1 MGLLVQGN
9 RRTRR
14 KGSGPRTSSRPLTA
28 AGQRMTGLPTE
39 ALRAISGTRQD
50 WQAHAWGYRDAI
62 GELRSGVQFL
72 ARAVSQVRF
81 HPAQVNP
88 KGDDPIPFESEDCT
102 VSAELQAAAAEELA
116 RLPLGA
122 GYSFLGILVE
132 NLSIPGE
139 VWLHGY
145 YDEGDNECWRV
156 RSTDEVE
163 VTPDGR
169 LTIKEG
175 GGLRRE
181 VKIRVEGL
189 AGGDDGDDEPEED
202 LLRLWV
208 PHPRYQHLADS
219 PMRALLDVCEEIVL
233 SGMELRASSR
243 SRVMANG
250 ILLVP
255 EGLTLLNALVA
266 DRSLANDNGFMAEL
280 QATLMAPIGNEGEPG
295 AVVPA
300 VIQGNAEDLD
310 KIRHLTLERTTSDE
324 LLDRLERCLKR
335 LGSGMDIPPEIVS
348 GMADVNHWTAWQID
362 AATFRHHIDP
372 MTRIVGDA
380 FTEGFLRPALLDR
393 GFSRQ
398 EVWQIQVWRDAG
410 NLTENPNRGADAKD
424 AFDRGAL
431 GFKSL
436 LEALGFTEAD
446 LPTPEEFAQIMAMK
460 GGVDPTQS
468 ALILASILGERVMPK
483 PEQTVIEGAPAQRA
497 LPAADRPAGGSPGTA
512 PTRTSPE
519 QAAAK
524 RRGIALAEALV
535 AAVTPDLTAGWTVHE
550 DAGRELLEL
559 DRMLRDRLL
568 VAADALMDRALERA
582 GSRVR
587 SAVQRN
593 AATRAQFAHA
603 AADDIARYAAHVGKA
618 QCFAMGLDAQTLLS
632 DAFDSLQGKFERWT
646 TSTIN
651 AVAAV
656 LLKALGLKGKEADQ
670 LRERLVNRMT
680 SRMPTAWERL
690 RKGLFGV
697 AERYL
702 FNPNADEPVGEHSD
716 TIVPPSLIRAAL
728 AEVGGLP
735 ATSSGLDDRGL
746 PVDKDEALGGIS
758 NGTAVLDALADQ
770 DALVLG
776 YEWQYGMTPLSR
788 QFHPHRQ
795 LDGYRFANWEDDR
808 LVPESRYAWVGS
820 HFSPGDHDGCQCDYR
835 LVFAVSA
842 TAPSVPDLAA
852 VADVDTDLGEETQY
866 MKDIRG
872 LAEGDDAAG
881 RKGTTAQQERD
892 TRDLLLA
899 LQKRHL
905 TNGGT
910 N

>member
-1 MGLLVQGN
+1 MGLLVQGKK
-9 RRTRR
+9 RTR
-14 KGSGPRTSSRPLTA
+14 KEGSGKSRPLTA
-28 AGQRMTGLPTE
+28 AGQRMTGLPVE

-50 WQAHAWGYRDAI
+50 WQGHAWGYRDAI

-72 ARAVSQVRF
+72 ARAVSQVQF
-81 HPAQVNP
+81 LPAQVNP
-88 KGDDPIPFESEDCT
+88 KGDDPIPFDSEACT
-102 VSAELQAAAAEELA
+102 VSPALRAAAQEELD
-116 RLPLGA
+116 RLPLSS

-145 YDEGDNECWRV
+145 YDAGDNECWRV
-156 RSTDEVE
+156 RSTDEVD
-163 VTPDGR
+163 VTSDGR

-181 VKIRVEGL
+181 VKLGTDEEEG
-189 AGGDDGDDEPEED
+189 EED

-233 SGMELRASSR
+233 SGMELRAASR

-255 EGLTLLNALVA
+255 EGLTLLNALIA
-266 DRSLANDNGFMAEL
+266 DRSLANDSGFMAEL

-310 KIRHLTLERTTSDE
+310 KIRHLRLERTTSDE

-362 AATFRHHIDP
+362 ASTFRHHIDP
-372 MTRIVGDA
+372 MTRIVADA
-380 FTEGFLRPALLDR
+380 LTEGFLRPALLDR
-393 GFSRQ
+393 GFTRQ
-398 EVWQIQVWRDAG
+398 EVWKLQVWRDAG
-410 NLTENPNRGADAKD
+410 NLTENPNRGQDAKD

-431 GFKSL
+431 GYVPL
-436 LEALGFTEAD
+436 LEALGFSEAD
-446 LPTPEEFAQIMAMK
+446 LPTPEEVAQILAIK

-468 ALILASILGERVMPK
+468 ALILAALLGNRVMPQ
-483 PEQTVIEGAPAQRA
+483 PEPHVVEAAPERKA
-497 LPAADRPAGGSPGTA
+497 LPPGEEQPAGGSPGNA
-512 PTRTSPE
+512 PTRPTPE

-524 RRGIALAEALV
+524 RRGLALAEALV
-535 AAVTPDLTAGWTVHE
+535 AAATPDPTAGWTVHE
-550 DAGRELLEL
+550 DAGRTLLEL
-559 DRMLRDRLL
+559 DRALRDRLL
-568 VAADALMDRALERA
+568 VAADTLMDRALERA

-593 AATRAQFAHA
+593 AATRAQFATTA
-603 AADDIARYAAHVGKA
+603 PDDITRYAAHVGQA
-618 QCFAMGLDAQTLLS
+618 QCFVMGLDAKALLEG
-632 DAFDSLQGKFERWT
+632 AFDSLRGKFDRWT
-646 TSTIN
+646 ESTIN
-651 AVAAV
+651 QVAAV
-656 LLKALGLKGKEADQ
+656 LLKALGITGKDADR
-670 LRERLVNRMT
+670 LRERIVTQMT
-680 SRMPTAWERL
+680 ARMPSAWERL
-690 RKGLFGV
+690 RTGLFGV

-702 FNPNADEPVGEHSD
+702 FRTGVDEEPVGEHSD

-735 ATSSGLDDRGL
+735 PGSSGLDDRGL
-746 PVDKDEALGGIS
+746 PVDKEEALGGIS
-758 NGTAVLDALADQ
+758 NGTAVLGALADA

-776 YEWQYGMTPLSR
+776 YEWEYGMTPLSR
-788 QFHPHRQ
+788 QFDPHRK
-795 LDGYRFANWEDDR
+795 LDGYRFTEWTDPG

-820 HFSPGDHDGCQCDYR
+820 HYTPGDHDGCQCDYR
-835 LVFAVSA
+835 LVFAVPA
-842 TAPSVPDLAA
+842 SVTDVPNLADH
-852 VADVDTDLGEETQY
+852 ADPDTDLGEETQY
-866 MKDIRG
+866 MKDIRD
-872 LAEGDDAAG
+872 LAEGDDRAG
-881 RKGTTAQQERD
+881 RTGTTAQAERD

-899 LQKRHL
+899 LQKRHI
-905 TNGGT
+905 NGG

>member
-1 MGLLVQGN
+1 MGLLVQGKK
-9 RRTRR
+9 RTR
-14 KGSGPRTSSRPLTA
+14 KKGGGSGRPLTA
-28 AGQRMTGLPTE
+28 AGQRVTGLPTE

-72 ARAVSQVRF
+72 ARAVSQVQF
-81 HPAQVNP
+81 LPAQVNP
-88 KGDDPIPFESEDCT
+88 DTDDPIAFDSDASDIPE
-102 VSAELQAAAAEELA
+102 ALKAAAKEELA
-116 RLPLGA
+116 RLPLGS

-145 YDEGDNECWRV
+145 YDAGDNECWRV
-156 RSTDEVE
+156 RSTDEVD

-181 VKIRVEGL
+181 VNIG
-189 AGGDDGDDEPEED
+189 ADDEEPEED

-233 SGMELRASSR
+233 SGMELRAASR

-255 EGLTLLNALVA
+255 EGLTMLNALVQ

-280 QATLMAPIGNEGEPG
+280 QATLLAPIGNEGEAG

-310 KIRHLTLERTTSDE
+310 KIRHLKLERTTSEE

-372 MTRIVGDA
+372 MTRIVADA
-380 FTEGFLRPALLDR
+380 LTEGFLRPALLDR

-398 EVWQIQVWRDAG
+398 EVYRVQVWRDAG
-410 NLTENPNRGADAKD
+410 NLTENPNRGQDAVT

-431 GFKSL
+431 GYVSL
-436 LEALGFTEAD
+436 LEALGFSEDD
-446 LPTPEEFAQIMAMK
+446 LPTPEELAQIIALK
-460 GGVDPTQS
+460 GGVDPNQT
-468 ALILASILGERVMPK
+468 ALILAALLGDRVIPK
-483 PEQTVIEGAPAQRA
+483 PEPQVVDAAPERKA
-497 LPAADRPAGGSPGTA
+497 LPAGEDRPAGGSPGNA

-524 RRGIALAEALV
+524 RRGFALAEALV
-535 AAVTPDLTAGWTVHE
+535 AAATPDPTAGWSVDE
-550 DAGRELLEL
+550 DAGRQLLEL

-593 AATRAQFAHA
+593 AATRAQFAA
-603 AADDIARYAAHVGKA
+603 TAPDDVTLYAAHVGKA
-618 QCFAMGLDAQTLLS
+618 QCFVMGLDAQALLEG
-632 DAFDSLQGKFERWT
+632 AFDTLRGKFDRWT
-646 TSTIN
+646 TSTIES
-651 AVAAV
+651 VARV
-656 LLKALGLKGKEADQ
+656 LVRALGLKGKDA
-670 LRERLVNRMT
+670 ERLTTRIVAQMT
-680 SRMPTAWERL
+680 ARMPSAWERL
-690 RKGLFGV
+690 RAGLFGT

-702 FNPNADEPVGEHSD
+702 FRTGVDEEPVGEHSD
-716 TIVPPSLIRAAL
+716 TIVPPSLIRACL

-735 ATSSGLDDRGL
+735 ASSSGLDDRGL

-758 NGTAVLDALADQ
+758 NGTAVLGALADE

-776 YEWQYGMTPLSR
+776 YEWEYGLTPMSR
-788 QFHPHRQ
+788 QFDPHKR
-795 LDGYRFANWEDDR
+795 LDGYRFAEWTDAR
-808 LVPESRYAWVGS
+808 LVPEPRYAWVGS
-820 HFSPGDHDGCQCDYR
+820 HYTPGDHEGCQCDYR
-835 LVFAVSA
+835 LVFAVPA
-842 TAPSVPDLAA
+842 SVEDVPNLADH
-852 VADVDTDLGEETQY
+852 ADPDTDLGEETQY
-866 MKDIRG
+866 MRDIRG

-881 RKGTTAQQERD
+881 RKGTDAQRERD

-899 LQKRHL
+899 LQKRHI
-905 TNGGT
+905 TNGG

>member
-1 MGLLVQGN
+1 MGLLVQGK
-9 RRTRR
+9 RQAR
-14 KGSGPRTSSRPLTA
+14 KKGGGSGRPLTA
-28 AGQRMTGLPTE
+28 AGQRVTGLPTE

-72 ARAVSQVRF
+72 ARAVSQVQF
-81 HPAQVNP
+81 LPAQVNP
-88 KGDDPIPFESEDCT
+88 DTDDPILFDSDASDIPDALKRA
-102 VSAELQAAAAEELA
+102 AEEELA
-116 RLPLGA
+116 RLPLGS
-122 GYSFLGILVE
+122 GYSFLGVLVE

-139 VWLHGY
+139 AWLHGF
-145 YDEGDNECWRV
+145 YDQGDNECWRV

-181 VKIRVEGL
+181 VNIGND
-189 AGGDDGDDEPEED
+189 ADEEAEED

-233 SGMELRASSR
+233 SGMELRAASR

-280 QATLMAPIGNEGEPG
+280 QATLLAPIGNEGEAG

-310 KIRHLTLERTTSDE
+310 KIRHLKLERATSDE

-362 AATFRHHIDP
+362 ASTFRHHIDP
-372 MTRIVGDA
+372 MTRIVADA
-380 FTEGFLRPALLDR
+380 LTEGFLRPALLDR

-398 EVWQIQVWRDAG
+398 DVYRVQVWRDAG
-410 NLTENPNRGADAKD
+410 NLTENPNRGQDAMN

-431 GFKSL
+431 GFVPL
-436 LEALGFTEAD
+436 LEALGFSESD
-446 LPTPEEFAQIMAMK
+446 LPTPEEVAQIIAMK
-460 GGVDPTQS
+460 GGVDASQS
-468 ALILASILGERVMPK
+468 ALILAALLGDRVIPT
-483 PEQTVIEGAPAQRA
+483 PEPQVIEGGPAQRA
-497 LPAADRPAGGSPGTA
+497 LPGGDATPPTGSPGNA
-512 PTRTSPE
+512 PRQTTPSPE
-519 QAAAK
+519 QAAAR

-535 AAVTPDLTAGWTVHE
+535 AAATPDPTAGWDVRE
-550 DAGRELLEL
+550 DAGRQLLEL
-559 DRMLRDRLL
+559 DRALRDRLL

-593 AATRAQFAHA
+593 AATRAQFAA
-603 AADDIARYAAHVGKA
+603 TAPEDITRYAAHVGRD
-618 QCFAMGLDAQTLLS
+618 QCFVMGLDAKALLEG
-632 DAFDSLQGKFERWT
+632 AFDALRGKFDRWT
-646 TSTIN
+646 TSTITS
-651 AVAAV
+651 VAAV
-656 LLKALGLKGKEADQ
+656 LVRALGLKGKDA
-670 LRERLVNRMT
+670 ERLTDRIVTQMT
-680 SRMPTAWERL
+680 SRMPSAWERL
-690 RKGLFGV
+690 RTGLFGT

-702 FNPNADEPVGEHSD
+702 FRTGVDEEPVGEHGD

-728 AEVGGLP
+728 AEIGGLP
-735 ATSSGLDDRGL
+735 AGSSGLDDRGL
-746 PVDKDEALGGIS
+746 PVDKSEALGGIS
-758 NGTAVLDALADQ
+758 NGTAVLGALADQ

-776 YEWQYGMTPLSR
+776 YEWEYGLTPLSR
-788 QFHPHRQ
+788 QFDPHKR
-795 LDGYRFANWEDDR
+795 LDGYRFADWTDPR
-808 LVPESRYAWVGS
+808 LVPAPQYAWVGP
-820 HFSPGDHDGCQCDYR
+820 HYTPGDHDGCQCDYR
-835 LVFAVSA
+835 LVFAVPA
-842 TAPSVPDLAA
+842 AVTDVPDLA
-852 VADVDTDLGEETQY
+852 VHADPDTDLGEETQY

-872 LAEGDDAAG
+872 LAEGDDRAG
-881 RKGTTAQQERD
+881 RKGTDAQRERD

-899 LQKRHL
+899 LQKRHI

>member
-1 MGLLVQGN
+1 MGLLVQGKK
-9 RRTRR
+9 RTR
-14 KGSGPRTSSRPLTA
+14 KEGSGKSRPLTA
-28 AGQRMTGLPTE
+28 AGQRMTGLPVE

-72 ARAVSQVRF
+72 ARAVSQVQF
-81 HPAQVNP
+81 MPAQVNP
-88 KGDDPIPFESEDCT
+88 DRDDPIPFDSEACT
-102 VSAELQAAAAEELA
+102 ISPGLRAAAQEELA
-116 RLPLGA
+116 RLPLSS

-156 RSTDEVE
+156 RSTDEVD
-163 VTPDGR
+163 VTSDGR

-181 VKIRVEGL
+181 VKLGNE
-189 AGGDDGDDEPEED
+189 DEEAEED

-233 SGMELRASSR
+233 SGMELRAASR

-255 EGLTLLNALVA
+255 EGLTLLNALIA
-266 DRSLANDNGFMAEL
+266 DRSLANDSGFMAEL

-310 KIRHLTLERTTSDE
+310 KIRHLRLERTTSDE

-372 MTRIVGDA
+372 MTRIVADA
-380 FTEGFLRPALLDR
+380 LTDGFLRPALLDR
-393 GFSRQ
+393 GFTRQ
-398 EVWQIQVWRDAG
+398 EVWKLQVWRDAG
-410 NLTENPNRGADAKD
+410 NLTENPNRGADAVT

-431 GFKSL
+431 GYVPL
-436 LEALGFTEAD
+436 LEALGFSESD
-446 LPTPEEFAQIMAMK
+446 LPTPEELAQIIALK
-460 GGVDPTQS
+460 GGVDPNQT
-468 ALILASILGERVMPK
+468 ALILAALLGDRVIPK
-483 PEQTVIEGAPAQRA
+483 PEPQVVEAAPERKA
-497 LPAADRPAGGSPGTA
+497 LPPADDRPAGGSPGNA
-512 PTRTSPE
+512 PTRTTPE

-524 RRGIALAEALV
+524 RRGLALAEALV
-535 AAVTPDLTAGWTVHE
+535 AAATPDPTAGWEVHE
-550 DAGRELLEL
+550 DAGRQLLEL
-559 DRMLRDRLL
+559 DRALRDRLL
-568 VAADALMDRALERA
+568 IAADALMDRALERA

-593 AATRAQFAHA
+593 AATRAQFAA
-603 AADDIARYAAHVGKA
+603 TAPEDITRYAAHVGQA
-618 QCFAMGLDAQTLLS
+618 QCFVMGLDAKALLEG
-632 DAFDSLQGKFERWT
+632 AFDSLRGKFDRWT
-646 TSTIN
+646 ESTIN
-651 AVAAV
+651 QVAGV
-656 LLKALGLKGKEADQ
+656 LLKALGITGKDADRLKARIVTQ
-670 LRERLVNRMT
+670 MT
-680 SRMPTAWERL
+680 ARMPSAWERL
-690 RKGLFGV
+690 RTGLFGV

-702 FNPNADEPVGEHSD
+702 FRTGVDEEPVGEHSD

-735 ATSSGLDDRGL
+735 PGSSGLDERGL
-746 PVDKDEALGGIS
+746 PVDKEEALGGIS
-758 NGTAVLDALADQ
+758 NGTAVLGALADA

-776 YEWQYGMTPLSR
+776 YEWEYGLTPLSR
-788 QFHPHRQ
+788 QFDPHKK
-795 LDGYRFANWEDDR
+795 LDGYRFADWTDPR
-808 LVPESRYAWVGS
+808 LIPEPRYAWVGK
-820 HFSPGDHDGCQCDYR
+820 HFTPGDHDGCQCDYR
-835 LVFAVSA
+835 LVFAVPASVA
-842 TAPSVPDLAA
+842 NVPDLAE
-852 VADVDTDLGEETQY
+852 VADPDTDLGEETQY
-866 MKDIRG
+866 MKDIRD
-872 LAEGDDAAG
+872 LAEGDDRAG
-881 RKGTTAQQERD
+881 RTGTTAQAERD

-899 LQKRHL
+899 LQKRHI
-905 TNGGT
+905 NGGT

>member
-1 MGLLVQGN
+1 MGLLVQGKK
-9 RRTRR
+9 RTRK
-14 KGSGPRTSSRPLTA
+14 KGGGQSRPLTA
-28 AGQRMTGLPTE
+28 AGQRMTGLPVE

-50 WQAHAWGYRDAI
+50 WQGHAWGYRDAI

-72 ARAVSQVRF
+72 ARAVSQVQF
-81 HPAQVNP
+81 LPAQINP
-88 KGDDPIPFESEDCT
+88 KGDDPIPFDSDACT
-102 VSAELQAAAAEELA
+102 ISPALRAAAQEELD
-116 RLPLGA
+116 RLPLSS

-145 YDEGDNECWRV
+145 YDAGDNECWRV
-156 RSTDEVE
+156 RSTDEVD
-163 VTPDGR
+163 VTSDGR

-181 VKIRVEGL
+181 VKLGTDEEEG
-189 AGGDDGDDEPEED
+189 EED

-233 SGMELRASSR
+233 SGMELRAASR

-255 EGLTLLNALVA
+255 EGLTLLNALIA
-266 DRSLANDNGFMAEL
+266 DRSLANDSGFMAEL

-310 KIRHLTLERTTSDE
+310 KIRHLRLERTTSDE

-362 AATFRHHIDP
+362 ASTFRHHIDP
-372 MTRIVGDA
+372 MTRIVADA
-380 FTEGFLRPALLDR
+380 LTEGFLRPALLDR
-393 GFSRQ
+393 GFTRQ
-398 EVWQIQVWRDAG
+398 EVWKLQVWRDAG
-410 NLTENPNRGADAKD
+410 NLTENPNRGQDAVT

-431 GFKSL
+431 GYVSL

-446 LPTPEEFAQIMAMK
+446 LPTPEELAQIIALK
-460 GGVDPTQS
+460 GGVDPNQT
-468 ALILASILGERVMPK
+468 ALILAALLGDRVIPK
-483 PEQTVIEGAPAQRA
+483 PEPQVVEAAPERKA
-497 LPAADRPAGGSPGTA
+497 LPPADDRPAGGSPGNA
-512 PTRTSPE
+512 PTRPTPE

-524 RRGIALAEALV
+524 RRGLALAEALV
-535 AAVTPDLTAGWTVHE
+535 AAATPDPTAGWDVNE
-550 DAGRELLEL
+550 DAGRALLEL
-559 DRMLRDRLL
+559 DRALRDRLL

-593 AATRAQFAHA
+593 AATRAQFAA
-603 AADDIARYAAHVGKA
+603 TAPTDITRYAAHVGQA
-618 QCFAMGLDAQTLLS
+618 QCFAMGLNAQELLA
-632 DAFDSLQGKFERWT
+632 DAFDSLRGKFDRWT
-646 TSTIN
+646 TSTIE
-651 AVAAV
+651 AVANV
-656 LLKALGLKGKEADQ
+656 VLKALGITGKDADR
-670 LRERLVNRMT
+670 LRARIVTQMT

-690 RKGLFGV
+690 RTGLFGV

-702 FNPNADEPVGEHSD
+702 FRPDPEEPVGEHSD

-735 ATSSGLDDRGL
+735 EGSSGLDERGL
-746 PVDKDEALGGIS
+746 PVDKSEALGGIS
-758 NGTAVLDALADQ
+758 NGTAVLGALADA

-776 YEWQYGMTPLSR
+776 YEWEYGMTPLSR
-788 QFHPHRQ
+788 QFDPHRQ
-795 LDGYRFANWEDDR
+795 LDGYRFADWTDPR
-808 LVPESRYAWVGS
+808 LVPESRYAWVGP
-820 HFSPGDHDGCQCDYR
+820 HYTPGDHDGCQCDYR
-835 LVFAVSA
+835 LVFAVPA
-842 TAPSVPDLAA
+842 SVEDVPNLADH
-852 VADVDTDLGEETQY
+852 ADPDTDLGEETQY
-866 MKDIRG
+866 MKDIRD
-872 LAEGDDAAG
+872 LAEGDDRAG
-881 RKGTTAQQERD
+881 RTGTTAQAERD

-899 LQKRHL
+899 LQKRHI
-905 TNGGT
+905 NGGT

>member
-1 MGLLVQGN
+1 MGLLVQGK
-9 RRTRR
+9 RQAR
-14 KGSGPRTSSRPLTA
+14 KKGGGSGRPLTA
-28 AGQRMTGLPTE
+28 AGQRMSGLPTE

-50 WQAHAWGYRDAI
+50 WQSHAWGYRDAI

-72 ARAVSQVRF
+72 ARAVSQVQF
-81 HPAQVNP
+81 LPAQVNP
-88 KGDDPIPFESEDCT
+88 DRDDPIPFDSDQST
-102 VSAELQAAAAEELA
+102 IPDALKRAAEEELA
-116 RLPLGA
+116 RLPLGS
-122 GYSFLGILVE
+122 GYSFLGVLVE

-139 VWLHGY
+139 AWLHGF
-145 YDEGDNECWRV
+145 YDAGDNESWRV
-156 RSTDEVE
+156 RSTDEVD
-163 VTPDGR
+163 VTSDGR

-181 VKIRVEGL
+181 VKIGTDEEEG
-189 AGGDDGDDEPEED
+189 EED

-233 SGMELRASSR
+233 SGMELRAASR

-280 QATLMAPIGNEGEPG
+280 QATLLAPIGNEGEAG

-310 KIRHLTLERTTSDE
+310 KIRHLKLERATSDE

-372 MTRIVGDA
+372 MTRIVADA
-380 FTEGFLRPALLDR
+380 LTEGFLRPALLDR

-398 EVWQIQVWRDAG
+398 DVFKVQVWRDAG
-410 NLTENPNRGADAKD
+410 NLTENPNRGQDAKD

-436 LEALGFTEAD
+436 LEALGFTESD
-446 LPTPEEFAQIMAMK
+446 LPTPEEMAQIVAMR
-460 GGVDPTQS
+460 GGVNPDTS
-468 ALILASILGERVMPK
+468 ALILAALLGERVVPI
-483 PEQTVIEGAPAQRA
+483 PEVIEAAPVQRA
-497 LPAADRPAGGSPGTA
+497 LPPGDATPPSGA
-512 PTRTSPE
+512 PGNAPRQTTPTPE

-524 RRGIALAEALV
+524 RRGLALAEALV
-535 AAVTPDLTAGWTVHE
+535 AAATPDPTAGWTVHE
-550 DAGRELLEL
+550 EAGRQLLEL
-559 DRMLRDRLL
+559 DRRLRDRLL

-593 AATRAQFAHA
+593 AATRAQFAA
-603 AADDIARYAAHVGKA
+603 TAPEDITRYAAHVGRD
-618 QCFAMGLDAQTLLS
+618 QCFVMGLDAKTLLEG
-632 DAFDSLQGKFERWT
+632 AFDTLRGKFDRWT
-646 TSTIN
+646 TGTITS
-651 AVAAV
+651 VAAV
-656 LLKALGLKGKEADQ
+656 LVRALGLKGKDADQ
-670 LRERLVNRMT
+670 LRDRIVTQMT

-690 RKGLFGV
+690 RTGLFGT

-702 FNPNADEPVGEHSD
+702 FRPDPEEPVGEHSD

-735 ATSSGLDDRGL
+735 PGSSGLDDRGL
-746 PVDKDEALGGIS
+746 PVDKSEALGGIS
-758 NGTAVLDALADQ
+758 NGTAVLGALAER

-776 YEWQYGMTPLSR
+776 YEWEYGLTPLSR
-788 QFHPHRQ
+788 QFDPHKR
-795 LDGYRFANWEDDR
+795 LDGYRFADWTDPR
-808 LVPESRYAWVGS
+808 LVPESRYAWVGP
-820 HFSPGDHDGCQCDYR
+820 HYTPGDHDGCQCDYR
-835 LVFAVSA
+835 LVFAVPASVDD
-842 TAPSVPDLAA
+842 VPDLA
-852 VADVDTDLGEETQY
+852 VHADPDTDLGEETQA
-866 MKDIRG
+866 MKDTRS

-881 RKGTTAQQERD
+881 RTGTTAQQERD

-899 LQKRHL
+899 LQKRYI
-905 TNGGT
+905 TGG
-910 N
+910 NN

>member
-1 MGLLVQGN
+1 MGLLVQGK
-9 RRTRR
+9 RQAR
-14 KGSGPRTSSRPLTA
+14 KSKGGSVRPLTA
-28 AGQRMTGLPTE
+28 AGQRMSGLPVE

-62 GELRSGVQFL
+62 GELRAGVQFL
-72 ARAVSQVRF
+72 ARAVSQVQF
-81 HPAQVNP
+81 LPAQVNP
-88 KGDDPIPFESEDCT
+88 NKDDPIPFDSEEST
-102 VSAELQAAAAEELA
+102 VSAALKAAAAEELE
-116 RLPLGA
+116 RLPLGS

-139 VWLHGY
+139 VWLHGS
-145 YDEGDNECWRV
+145 YDAADNEVWRV

-163 VTPDGR
+163 VSPDGR

-181 VKIRVEGL
+181 VQLGTEEEEG
-189 AGGDDGDDEPEED
+189 EED

-208 PHPRYQHLADS
+208 PHPRYQYLADS

-233 SGMELRASSR
+233 SGMELRAASR

-255 EGLTLLNALVA
+255 EGLTLLNNLIQ
-266 DRSLANDNGFMAEL
+266 DRSLAEDNAFMAEL

-300 VIQGNAEDLD
+300 VIKGNAEDLD

-348 GMADVNHWTAWQID
+348 GMAEVNHWTAWQID

-372 MTRIVGDA
+372 MTRIVADA
-380 FTEGFLRPALLDR
+380 LTDGFLRPALLDR
-393 GFSRQ
+393 GFTRR
-398 EVWQIQVWRDAG
+398 EVMQVQVWRDAG
-410 NLTENPNRGADAKD
+410 NLTENPNRGQDAKD

-436 LEALGFTEAD
+436 LEALGFSEAD
-446 LPTPEEFAQIMAMK
+446 LPTPEEFAQIIAMR
-460 GGVDPTQS
+460 GGVNPDQN
-468 ALILASILGERVMPK
+468 ALILAAILGERIVPR
-483 PEQTVIEGAPAQRA
+483 PEDPQILEAVPERRA
-497 LPAADRPAGGSPGTA
+497 LPPAEDRPAGGTPGNA
-512 PTRTSPE
+512 PTRTQPE

-535 AAVTPDLTAGWTVHE
+535 AAVTPDPTAGWSVEE
-550 DAGRELLEL
+550 DAGRQLLEL
-559 DRMLRDRLL
+559 DRALRDRIL

-593 AATRAQFAHA
+593 AATRAQFAA
-603 AADDIARYAAHVGKA
+603 TAPSDITRYAAHVGA
-618 QCFAMGLDAQTLLS
+618 EQCFVMGLDAQGLLEG
-632 DAFDSLQGKFERWT
+632 AFDSLRSKFDRWT
-646 TSTIN
+646 TSTIT
-651 AVAAV
+651 AVARV
-656 LLKALGLKGKEADQ
+656 LVNALGLKGKDA
-670 LRERLVNRMT
+670 ERLVERITSQMT
-680 SRMPTAWERL
+680 ARMPSAWERL
-690 RKGLFGV
+690 RAGLFGV

-702 FNPNADEPVGEHSD
+702 FRPDPEEPVGEHSD

-735 ATSSGLDDRGL
+735 PGSSGLDERGL
-746 PVDKDEALGGIS
+746 PVDKSEALGGIS
-758 NGTAVLDALADQ
+758 NGTAVLGALADR

-776 YEWQYGMTPLSR
+776 YEWEYGMTPLSR
-788 QFHPHRQ
+788 QFDPHRQ
-795 LDGYRFANWEDDR
+795 LNGYRFADWTDPR
-808 LVPESRYAWVGS
+808 LVPESRYAWVGP
-820 HFSPGDHDGCQCDYR
+820 HYTPGDHDGCQCDYR
-835 LVFAVSA
+835 LVFAVPASVA
-842 TAPSVPDLAA
+842 DVPDLAD
-852 VADVDTDLGEETQY
+852 VADPDTDLGEETQN

-872 LAEGDDAAG
+872 LAEGDDRAG
-881 RKGTTAQQERD
+881 RTGTTAQHERD

-899 LQKRHL
+899 LQKRHI

>member
-1 MGLLVQGN
+1 VGLLVQGKKQA
-9 RRTRR
+9 RKK
-14 KGSGPRTSSRPLTA
+14 KGSGSGRPLTA
-28 AGQRMTGLPTE
+28 AGQRVTGLPTE

-50 WQAHAWGYRDAI
+50 WQSHAWGYRDAI

-72 ARAVSQVRF
+72 ARAVSQVQF
-81 HPAQVNP
+81 MPAQVNP
-88 KGDDPIPFESEDCT
+88 NGDDPIPFDSDECT

-189 AGGDDGDDEPEED
+189 AGGDDDDEPEED

-233 SGMELRASSR
+233 SGMELRAASR

-255 EGLTLLNALVA
+255 EGLTLLNALVQ

-280 QATLMAPIGNEGEPG
+280 QATLLAPIGNEGEAG

-300 VIQGNAEDLD
+300 VIQGNAEDLE
-310 KIRHLTLERTTSDE
+310 KIRHLKLERTTSDE

-410 NLTENPNRGADAKD
+410 NLTENPNRGEDAKA

-436 LEALGFTEAD
+436 LEALGFSEAD
-446 LPTPEEFAQIMAMK
+446 LPTPEEFAQIIAMK
-460 GGVDPTQS
+460 GGVNPDQN
-468 ALILASILGERVMPK
+468 ALILAAILGERIVPPVEHPQVVDAA
-483 PEQTVIEGAPAQRA
+483 PERRA
-497 LPAADRPAGGSPGTA
+497 LPPGESRPAGGSPGNA
-512 PTRTSPE
+512 PARTTPE
-519 QAAAK
+519 QAAAR
-524 RRGIALAEALV
+524 RRGFALAEALV
-535 AAVTPDLTAGWTVHE
+535 AAVTPDPTAGWTVDE
-550 DAGRELLEL
+550 DAGRILLEL
-559 DRMLRDRLL
+559 DRALRDRLL

-593 AATRAQFAHA
+593 AATRAQFAA
-603 AADDIARYAAHVGKA
+603 TAPDDITRYAAHVGRN
-618 QCFAMGLDAQTLLS
+618 QCFVMGLDAQALLA

-646 TSTIN
+646 TSTIK
-651 AVAAV
+651 AVAAA
-656 LLKALGLKGKEADQ
+656 LLKALGLKGPDA
-670 LRERLVNRMT
+670 ERLQERIVIRMT
-680 SRMPTAWERL
+680 ARMPTAWERL
-690 RKGLFGV
+690 RTGLFGV

-702 FNPNADEPVGEHSD
+702 FTPDPEEPVGEHSD

-728 AEVGGLP
+728 AEVGGMP

-746 PVDKDEALGGIS
+746 PVDKEEALGGIS
-758 NGTAVLDALADQ
+758 NGTAVLDALAEQ

-795 LDGYRFANWEDDR
+795 LDGYRFADWDDAR
-808 LVPESRYAWVGS
+808 LVPESRYAWVGP
-820 HFSPGDHDGCQCDYR
+820 HFTPGDHDGCQCDYR
-835 LVFAVSA
+835 LVFAVPASVQD
-842 TAPSVPDLAA
+842 VPDLAA
-852 VADVDTDLGEETQY
+852 VADVDTDLGEETQA

-881 RKGTTAQQERD
+881 RRGTTAQRERD

>member
-1 MGLLVQGN
+1 VGLLVQGKKQA
-9 RRTRR
+9 R
-14 KGSGPRTSSRPLTA
+14 KKGGGSGRPLTA
-28 AGQRMTGLPTE
+28 AGQRVTGLPTE

-50 WQAHAWGYRDAI
+50 WQSHAWGYRDAI

-72 ARAVSQVRF
+72 ARAVSQVQF
-81 HPAQVNP
+81 MPAQVNP
-88 KGDDPIPFESEDCT
+88 GGDDPIPFDSDECT
-102 VSAELQAAAAEELA
+102 VSPALQAAAAEELA

-122 GYSFLGILVE
+122 GYGFLGILVE

-181 VKIRVEGL
+181 VRLRTDENSL
-189 AGGDDGDDEPEED
+189 DEDEPDED

-233 SGMELRASSR
+233 SGMELRAASR

-255 EGLTLLNALVA
+255 EGLTLLNALVQ

-280 QATLMAPIGNEGEPG
+280 QATLLAPIGNEGEAG

-300 VIQGNAEDLD
+300 VLQGNAEDLD
-310 KIRHLTLERTTSDE
+310 KIRHLKLERTTSDE

-348 GMADVNHWTAWQID
+348 GMSDVNHWTAWQID

-398 EVWQIQVWRDAG
+398 EVWQVQVWRDAG

-436 LEALGFTEAD
+436 VEALGFSEAD
-446 LPTPEEFAQIMAMK
+446 LPTPEEFAQIIAMK

-468 ALILASILGERVMPK
+468 ALILAALLGERVMPR
-483 PEQTVIEGAPAQRA
+483 PEPHVIEGAPSQRA
-497 LPAADRPAGGSPGTA
+497 LPAADDRPAGGSPGNA
-512 PTRTSPE
+512 PARTSPE

-524 RRGIALAEALV
+524 RRGLALAEALV
-535 AAVTPDLTAGWTVHE
+535 AAATPDPTAGWNVEET
-550 DAGRELLEL
+550 AGRQLLEL
-559 DRMLRDRLL
+559 DRALRDRLL

-593 AATRAQFAHA
+593 AAARAQFAYA
-603 AADDIARYAAHVGKA
+603 AEDSITRYAAHVGQA
-618 QCFAMGLDAQTLLS
+618 QCFAMGLDAQTLLA

-651 AVAAV
+651 AVAAA
-656 LLKALGLKGKEADQ
+656 LLKALGLKGKEADR
-670 LRERLVNRMT
+670 LRDRIVTQMT
-680 SRMPTAWERL
+680 SRMPSAWERL
-690 RKGLFGV
+690 RTGLFGV

-702 FNPNADEPVGEHSD
+702 FRPDPEEPVGEHSD

-735 ATSSGLDDRGL
+735 PESSGLDDRGL
-746 PVDKDEALGGIS
+746 PVDKSEALGGIG
-758 NGTAVLDALADQ
+758 NGTAVLGALADR
-770 DALVLG
+770 DAIVLG
-776 YEWQYGMTPLSR
+776 YEWEYGMTPLSR
-788 QFHPHRQ
+788 QFDPHRK
-795 LDGYRFANWEDDR
+795 LDGYRFADWNDAR
-808 LVPESRYAWVGS
+808 LVPESRYAWVGP
-820 HFSPGDHDGCQCDYR
+820 HYTPGDHDGCQCDYR
-835 LVFAVSA
+835 LVFAVPASV
-842 TAPSVPDLAA
+842 TDVPDLAV
-852 VADVDTDLGEETQY
+852 VADPDTDLGEETQY

-881 RKGTTAQQERD
+881 RRDTTAQRERD

-899 LQKRHL
+899 LQKRHI